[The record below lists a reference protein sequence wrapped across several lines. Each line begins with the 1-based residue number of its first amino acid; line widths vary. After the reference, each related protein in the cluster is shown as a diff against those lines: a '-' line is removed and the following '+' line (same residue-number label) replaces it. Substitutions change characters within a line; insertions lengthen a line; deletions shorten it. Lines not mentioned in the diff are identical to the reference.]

1 MMSVGSLTDKGVSAL
16 ELAFDLQ
23 GPAAILKAC
32 KSVKFVLAGSALLL
46 SWLPLLAAPKA
57 YAQNADPQ
65 PAASE
70 QSVSLPVLRGPKA
83 GPEKQAERRS
93 AKATRAKVDD
103 GPRPG
108 KVRHSS
114 FSRGLLKT
122 LNFVGFPI
130 GDENLTLEKQS
141 EQVVPPEVQEAL
153 GSQNNQVPEGAADP
167 ASHSQADP

>member
-103 GPRPG
+103 SPRPG
-108 KVRHSS
+108 KV
-114 FSRGLLKT
+114 
-122 LNFVGFPI
+122 
-130 GDENLTLEKQS
+130 
-141 EQVVPPEVQEAL
+141 
-153 GSQNNQVPEGAADP
+153 
-167 ASHSQADP
+167 